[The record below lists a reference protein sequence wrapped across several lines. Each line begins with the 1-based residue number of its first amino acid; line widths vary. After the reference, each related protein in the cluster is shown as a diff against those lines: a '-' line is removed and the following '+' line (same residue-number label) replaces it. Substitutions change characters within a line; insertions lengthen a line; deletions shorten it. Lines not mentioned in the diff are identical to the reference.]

1 MGDVHQTWHMHTQN
15 SYNVVE
21 LLCQTTLT
29 VADSYYECRQI
40 NQDVLQPLF
49 LSLHSIKNLL

>member
-1 MGDVHQTWHMHTQN
+1 MYIKRDTQN

-21 LLCQTTLT
+21 LLCQTALT

-40 NQDVLQPLF
+40 NRDVLQPLF
-49 LSLHSIKNLL
+49 LSLHSIKNLP